1 MPTFKP
7 GDRVRVVTRAVTA
20 EDRAKNRYFDH
31 MAGLVGT
38 VQQVYSDAEVAIEV
52 ETDSM
57 SKVSLD
63 VQKTATVRM
72 RDKFLSQI
80 SEEQKKAFT
89 KEELDFQAHY
99 MVLVQNSDLEKA

>member
-7 GDRVRVVTRAVTA
+7 GDRVRVVTRPVTQ
-20 EDRAKNRYFDH
+20 EDRTKNRYFDH

-38 VQQVYSDAEVAIEV
+38 VQQVYSDTEVAIEV
-52 ETDSM
+52 EPDSM
-57 SKVSLD
+57 TKVSLD

-80 SEEQKKAFT
+80 SEEQKKQFT
-89 KEELDFQAHY
+89 KEELDFDAHY
-99 MVLVQNSDLEKA
+99 VVLVDNKDLEKA

>member
-7 GDRVRVVTRAVTA
+7 GDRVRVVTRPVTA
-20 EDRAKNRYFDH
+20 DDRAKNRYFDH
-31 MAGLVGT
+31 MGGLTGT
-38 VQQVYSDAEVAIEV
+38 VQQVYSDAEIAVEV
-52 ETDSM
+52 EPESM

-63 VQKTATVRM
+63 VQKTATTRM

-89 KEELDFQAHY
+89 KEELDFDAHY
-99 MVLVQNSDLEKA
+99 VVLVQSSDLEKA